1 MDSDISNVKEILV
14 GVPSANGELTSV
26 QKMSPAEFKKK
37 EEADV
42 IDAGEE
48 VVDTQVVKQLEKE
61 GFISRLSQ
69 YNKPVSNAVVGI
81 FVSVI

>member
-42 IDAGEE
+42 IDAAEEE
-48 VVDTQVVKQLEKE
+48 VDTDVIKQIEKE
-61 GFISRLSQ
+61 GFMSRLSE
-69 YNKPVSNAVVGI
+69 YNKPVINAVVGV
-81 FVSVI
+81 FVSII